1 MDDCH
6 KRKFTIFLIKKA
18 KKAMV
23 VLSGQAPA
31 PYLG

>member
-6 KRKFTIFLIKKA
+6 KSNITIFLIKKA
-18 KKAMV
+18 KKATV

>member
-1 MDDCH
+1 MIAT
-6 KRKFTIFLIKKA
+6 KAKSQFFLIKKA
-18 KKAMV
+18 KKATV